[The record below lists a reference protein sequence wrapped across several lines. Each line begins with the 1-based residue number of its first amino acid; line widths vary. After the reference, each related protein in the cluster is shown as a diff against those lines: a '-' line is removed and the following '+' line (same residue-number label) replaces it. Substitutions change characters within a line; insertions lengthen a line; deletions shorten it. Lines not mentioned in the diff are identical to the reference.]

1 MVRITRAKVGVSR
14 QVFYFFS
21 LSLQVLDHLAVAG
34 VFLVLRFY
42 HVSSLH
48 SSFVLFCGGLA
59 RRQAHTHTHTRASSK
74 KKSER
79 TQHPSWRVSCQNLS
93 CAAR

>member
-1 MVRITRAKVGVSR
+1 MF
-14 QVFYFFS
+14 QVFILLF
-21 LSLQVLDHLAVAG
+21 
-34 VFLVLRFY
+34 
-42 HVSSLH
+42 
-48 SSFVLFCGGLA
+48 FVLWWSRKQTG
-59 RRQAHTHTHTRASSK
+59 THTRASSK

>member
-14 QVFYFFS
+14 QVFYFLS
-21 LSLQVLDHLAVAG
+21 LSLQVLDHLAFAG
-34 VFLVLRFY
+34 VFLVLRFIMFQVFILLFFCFVV
-42 HVSSLH
+42 VS
-48 SSFVLFCGGLA
+48 
-59 RRQAHTHTHTRASSK
+59 QADRHTHTRASSK